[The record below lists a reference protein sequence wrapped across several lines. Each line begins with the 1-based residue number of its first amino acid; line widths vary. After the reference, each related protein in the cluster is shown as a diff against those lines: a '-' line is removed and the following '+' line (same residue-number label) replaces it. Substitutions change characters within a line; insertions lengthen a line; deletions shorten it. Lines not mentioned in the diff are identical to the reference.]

1 MVWFWPVSSSLNLFS
16 HLPETVVGRLWDWGR
31 SYKQCRTVSGLT
43 SCWDVV
49 DVTAAIQCLK
59 RKKLYEV
66 QVEQLG
72 NFQLRIHDQVRHY
85 INVLV
90 FPSDG
95 VKVAGCWNWKYWLST
110 VSLLF
115 IYYYCEILC
124 NAAVHPVCL
133 TFSSVAVL
141 CADDHAR
148 RCQGNHRDCGCIAQW
163 CFSYEGYPE
172 SHVCFLFLLPQY
184 LRLKCH
190 ASACFSYL

>member
-16 HLPETVVGRLWDWGR
+16 HLPETVVGRLWEWGR
-31 SYKQCRTVSGLT
+31 SYKQCQTVSGLT
-43 SCWDVV
+43 SCWDMVG
-49 DVTAAIQCLK
+49 VTAAIQCLK

-72 NFQLRIHDQVRHY
+72 NFQLRIHDQVRHC

-90 FPSDG
+90 FSVMVSRLQAVETGNTD
-95 VKVAGCWNWKYWLST
+95 YQLF
-110 VSLLF
+110 SLLF
-115 IYYYCEILC
+115 IYYLCEMQLYTQC
-124 NAAVHPVCL
+124 VWPVL
-133 TFSSVAVL
+133 TSVAVF

-148 RCQGNHRDCGCIAQW
+148 RCQGNHRDRGCIAQW

-184 LRLKCH
+184 LQMKCH
-190 ASACFSYL
+190 AYACVSYL